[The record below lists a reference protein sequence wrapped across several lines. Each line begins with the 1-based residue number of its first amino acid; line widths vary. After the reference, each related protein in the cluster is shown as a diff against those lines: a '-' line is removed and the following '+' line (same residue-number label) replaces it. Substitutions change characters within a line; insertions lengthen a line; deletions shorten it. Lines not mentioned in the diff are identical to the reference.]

1 VPKLVFNNPAN
12 NKLHVHVPEG
22 ISIVTLNL
30 YSITGG
36 KMLSY
41 QGAEPVVDMDISGLS
56 LGIYIAEATL
66 SDGSV
71 SFFKVLKIR

>member
-1 VPKLVFNNPAN
+1 
-12 NKLHVHVPEG
+12 
-22 ISIVTLNL
+22 
-30 YSITGG
+30 
-36 KMLSY
+36 MLSY